1 MSHLIAALSRDTHRA
16 RHFAARSAGQVRRR
30 QRERAER
37 TAPNYTLITP
47 ERTQ

>member
-30 QRERAER
+30 QRDRAER
-37 TAPNYTLITP
+37 TAPNLKLPTTTR
-47 ERTQ
+47 EE